1 METVTIT
8 TSDLPK
14 RCNNSGASPSCSKP
28 RIEAFGGGG
37 LVLDLT
43 KRETVA
49 SIDCA
54 DWLAHHMTEPSEL
67 AEHRQQEAMRGNG
80 PQSE

>member
-1 METVTIT
+1 METVTSA
-8 TSDLPK
+8 TSDWPK

-28 RIEAFGGGG
+28 CIDVFGGGG

-43 KRETVA
+43 KREAVA
-49 SIDCA
+49 SIDCT
-54 DWLAHHMTEPSEL
+54 DWLAHRMAEAGEL
-67 AEHRQQEAMRGNG
+67 AEHRQEEATRENG

>member
-1 METVTIT
+1 METVTSA
-8 TSDLPK
+8 TSDLQK
-14 RCNNSGASPSCSKP
+14 RRNNSGASPSCSKSC
-28 RIEAFGGGG
+28 IDVFGGGG

-43 KRETVA
+43 KREAVA

-54 DWLAHHMTEPSEL
+54 DWLAHRMAEAGEP